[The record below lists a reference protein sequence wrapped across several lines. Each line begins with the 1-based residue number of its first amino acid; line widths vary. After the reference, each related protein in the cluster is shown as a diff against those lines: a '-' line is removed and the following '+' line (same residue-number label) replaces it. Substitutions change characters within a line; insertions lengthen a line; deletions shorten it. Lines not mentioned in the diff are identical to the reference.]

1 MSHRPAKEPKR
12 ERIPA
17 VVSVRAVIHHAD
29 DEDKEQKGRNGDGDD
44 ARKGEHPVLQP
55 RKEAAEVPAAEK
67 EREIR
72 PGIREKI

>member
-17 VVSVRAVIHHAD
+17 VVSVRAVIHHTD

-44 ARKGEHPVLQP
+44 ACKDEHPVLQL

-67 EREIR
+67 KREIC
-72 PGIREKI
+72 PGI